1 MENNKNFTI
10 KNDTHNQIAQLII
23 VTNKD
28 FYFKNEILEGNI
40 ILDCFSNISLSE
52 ISISLYLKESWII
65 QETSTTKYGEKNNQL
80 LSKFDLGLDKFINDK
95 NEIKILPPGKYTF
108 PFKIELWDYLQPSFE
123 YPMPNRT
130 AFLRYLLETEIIS
143 NDLKLKTNNYI
154 LIKGCPIL
162 LETPKIFSSI
172 TNVHKWG
179 MFDGGSTLLKVS
191 YKKNNFTI
199 DEIVPL
205 NIEIDN
211 IRGKLKVK
219 ECKIRVIRYIEFSK
233 LDKNLIGKY
242 PLEKTIYSKVFWSEV
257 LPNSKRSFL
266 FQTELKDK
274 DLIDFNYFGENNPY
288 PKIKD
293 INILLPS
300 IEGNIIKCEYRI
312 QVSLYFDSFVTS
324 GYRPRVSL
332 PISIIHQP
340 QEDEK
345 KLSNIQNDEKFNKI
359 VDYNYSHNYI
369 CSNSSLLYDQNYL
382 DINKENNNNIINNNN
397 ILNGKNDKNYYQANN
412 ENEKN
417 NMYYDEYNMI
427 KFSQIENEKNDI
439 NNKNIKNNKKE
450 NYIPLNEDSY
460 YNINEI

>member
-1 MENNKNFTI
+1 MQNNNNFST
-10 KNDTHNQIAQLII
+10 KNDNHNQMAQLMI

-28 FYFKNEILEGNI
+28 YYYKDEILEGNI
-40 ILDCFSNISLSE
+40 ILDCFSSISLNE
-52 ISISLYLKESWII
+52 ISISLYLKEGWII

-80 LSKFDLGLDKFINDK
+80 LSKFDLGIDKYINDK
-95 NEIKILPPGKYTF
+95 NEIKIIPPGKYTF
-108 PFKIELWDYLQPSFE
+108 PFTIELSNYLQPSFE
-123 YPMPNRT
+123 YPLPNRT

-143 NDLKLKTNNYI
+143 NDLKLKKNKYI
-154 LIKGCPIL
+154 LIKGSPIL

-179 MFDGGSTLLKVS
+179 LLDGGTTILKVS
-191 YKKNNFTI
+191 YKKNNYTI
-199 DEIVPL
+199 DELVPL

-219 ECKIRVIRYIEFSK
+219 ECKVRIIRSIEFSK
-233 LDKNLIGKY
+233 LDKNSFEKY

-257 LPNSKRSFL
+257 LPNSRRRFL

-274 DLIDFNYFGENNPY
+274 DLIDFNYCGENNLY
-288 PKIKD
+288 PEIKD

-312 QVSLYFDSFVTS
+312 QVSLYFDNFVTS
-324 GYRPRVSL
+324 GYRPRVVL

-340 QEDEK
+340 QEEDK
-345 KLSNIQNDEKFNKI
+345 NFNNIQNDEKSNNI
-359 VDYNYSHNYI
+359 IDYNLSHNYA
-369 CSNSSLLYDQNYL
+369 CSNSSLLYDKNYL
-382 DINKENNNNIINNNN
+382 DINTENQNNIINNSNN
-397 ILNGKNDKNYYQANN
+397 LNRKIENNYYKVNN

-417 NMYYDEYNMI
+417 IDYDEYNMI
-427 KFSQIENEKNDI
+427 KFSQIENDKNNID
-439 NNKNIKNNKKE
+439 NKNIKTNKKD
-450 NYIPLNEDSY
+450 NYIELNEDSC